1 MKKILLNTAALVLS
15 AFTINTCLHAQSN
28 TKQFGGF
35 KSPESVGAYK
45 KHLYVSNMGANNDPS
60 QKDGD
65 GFISQVNR
73 NSGTISE
80 EKFITGL
87 NSPKGML
94 VGHGY
99 ILVADVDKV
108 VVFRIKDKKKVWETD
123 LSKEGIVYANDLAI
137 RGWGSAYVSSTDKNA
152 IYIAKANGKVK
163 KLAVKGNLEGANGIY
178 KKCGKLFV
186 ANYGRGTS
194 PNGSYGRIGLCSK
207 KYKVFNSGGV
217 YDGIAPLGGKLLVSD
232 WRNTTDGKGRL
243 IVYRKCKKEEVAISL
258 ERTINGPSDLFVDR
272 KYKAIWI
279 PGMNEN
285 MLIQVSL
292 KDVKKQACKAKG
304 TKVATAKPAK
314 DKKEKKS

>member
-1 MKKILLNTAALVLS
+1 MKRILLNTAALVLS
-15 AFTINTCLHAQSN
+15 AFTINTCVNAQAN
-28 TKQFGGF
+28 TKEFGGF
-35 KSPESVGAYK
+35 NSPESVGAYK

-60 QKDGD
+60 VKDGD
-65 GFISQVNR
+65 GYISKVNR
-73 NSGTISE
+73 NSGTIADD
-80 EKFITGL
+80 KFITGL

-123 LSKEGIVYANDLAI
+123 LSKEGITYANDIAI
-137 RGWGSAYVSSTDKNA
+137 RGWGSAFVSSTDKNA

-186 ANYGRGTS
+186 ANYGRGNS
-194 PNGSYGRIGLCSK
+194 PNGSYGKISLCSK

-285 MLIQVSL
+285 KLIQVSL
-292 KDVKKQACKAKG
+292 KDVKKQGCKAKG
-304 TKVATAKPAK
+304 TKVATAKT
-314 DKKEKKS
+314 KKEKKS

>member
-1 MKKILLNTAALVLS
+1 MKKIMMNTVALVLS
-15 AFTINTCLHAQSN
+15 AISINTFAQAPSN
-28 TKQFGGF
+28 TKVFGPF
-35 KSPESVGAYK
+35 QSPESVGAYK
-45 KHLYVSNMGANNDPS
+45 DFLYVSNMGANNDPS
-60 QKDGD
+60 AKDGD
-65 GFISQVNR
+65 GYISKVNR
-73 NSGTISE
+73 NSGTIAE

-123 LSKEGIVYANDLAI
+123 LSKQGITYANDIAI
-137 RGWGSAYVSSTDKNA
+137 RGWGSAFVSSTDNNA

-163 KLAVKGNLEGANGIY
+163 KLNVKGNLEGANGIFQ
-178 KKCGKLFV
+178 KCGKLYI

-194 PNGSYGRIGLCSK
+194 PNGSYGKIGLCNK

-232 WRNTTDGKGRL
+232 WRNTTEGKGRL

-258 ERTINGPSDLFVDR
+258 ERDINGPSDLYVDR

-279 PGMNEN
+279 PGMNEGKI
-285 MLIQVSL
+285 IQVSL
-292 KDVKKQACKAKG
+292 KDVKTQAKKAKG
-304 TKVATAKPAK
+304 TSLKAKQQ
-314 DKKEKKS
+314 KKG